1 MRASLLV
8 VLAGCGR
15 LGFDDGASTID
26 AAPDAPDGI
35 AAFVARYPMDDD
47 PRGSGIVGSA
57 QLPASCTSCPAPTP
71 GVFGGAYEFD
81 GSTTFFAIPSTSLI
95 GLAPYS
101 ISVWIRVE
109 QLPNP
114 GFGRSVVNKAL
125 AQPAMQN
132 AVNLVILDGPTIAQE
147 TSVTGALSDYNR
159 SAIPLVLGAWHH
171 VAATWNGTD
180 KRIYVDG
187 ALGGLEPGVTAVD
200 SNEPIRVGADFDV
213 NMPVYFFG
221 GAMDELRFYDRPLDE
236 TEVAAL
242 AKR

>member
-1 MRASLLV
+1 
-8 VLAGCGR
+8 
-15 LGFDDGASTID
+15 
-26 AAPDAPDGI
+26 
-35 AAFVARYPMDDD
+35 MDDD
-47 PRGSGIVGSA
+47 PRGTGIVSSA
-57 QLPASCTSCPAPTP
+57 ELPAVCTSCPSPTA
-71 GVFGGAYEFD
+71 GVFDGAYQFD
-81 GSTTFFAIPSTSLI
+81 GSATFFAIPRPTLL

-132 AVNLVILDGPTIAQE
+132 AVNLVILDGPTVAQE
-147 TSVTGALSDYNR
+147 TSSNGTTSDYNR
-159 SAIPLVLGAWHH
+159 STIPLVLGEWHH
-171 VAATWNGTD
+171 VAATWSGTE

-187 ALGGLEPGVTAVD
+187 GLGGVVTGVTALD
-200 SNEPIRVGADFDV
+200 SNEQIRVGADFDV
-213 NMPVYFFG
+213 NMPVFFFG

-242 AKR
+242 AKK